1 MANIKDI
8 ARLAGVSASTVS
20 RVINQSGYVNEKT
33 RNTIEKIIK
42 QLDYVPNR
50 NAVSL
55 KTGRTGF
62 LGIVAPYFNDSM
74 NLLLS
79 HFTMAAQ
86 KEGYNIS
93 LFMTLNDKNKE
104 IQAFEML
111 RRKQIDAVLLLI
123 RLNDWSVIEQYAKYG
138 PVVTWQRLD
147 SKIIHSV
154 YMNQYDGYT
163 LALEHLYKKGR
174 RKIVNLYGSMKG
186 LNTGSRMKAYEDFC
200 IRHNIHFDEKNSFHG
215 LSTVKDGGN
224 LAKWWL
230 EQKEKPDAFAT
241 ITDSVAAGLF
251 SKAKEYGLNIPEDFS
266 IIGFDDIEISRL
278 LKLTTIHYP
287 IDLQARN
294 AFIIINNLL
303 NNKNTPLFPLNFHLV
318 ERKST

>member
-33 RNTIEKIIK
+33 RITIEKIMK

-123 RLNDWSVIEQYAKYG
+123 RLNEWSVLEQYAKYG

-147 SKIIHSV
+147 SDIIHSV

-174 RKIVNLYGSMKG
+174 RKIVNLYGNLES
-186 LNTGSRMKAYEDFC
+186 LNTRSRIKAYEDFC
-200 IRHNIHFDEKNSFHG
+200 KKYNIHYNENFHG
-215 LSTVKDGGN
+215 IASVKDGEN
-224 LAKWWL
+224 MAQWWFK
-230 EQKEKPDAFAT
+230 QKEKPDAFAT
-241 ITDSVAAGLF
+241 LSDSVAAGLF
-251 SKAKEYGLNIPEDFS
+251 TKAQEYGLDIPRDFS
-266 IIGFDDIEISRL
+266 VMGFDDIEISRL

-287 IDLQARN
+287 IDLQAKN
-294 AFIIINNLL
+294 AFIIIDNIL
-303 NNKNTPLFPLNFHLV
+303 NNKNTPSFPLSFHLV

>member
-20 RVINQSGYVNEKT
+20 RVINQSGYVNENT
-33 RNTIEKIIK
+33 RITIEKIMK

-86 KEGYNIS
+86 KNGYNIS

-163 LALEHLYKKGR
+163 LALEHLYKTGK

-186 LNTGSRMKAYEDFC
+186 LNTRSRIKAYEDFC
-200 IRHNIHFDEKNSFHG
+200 ARYDIYYDKNFHG
-215 LSTVKDGGN
+215 LSTVKDGEKI
-224 LAKWWL
+224 AEWWL
-230 EQKEKPDAFAT
+230 KQKEKPDAFAT
-241 ITDSVAAGLF
+241 LNDSVAAGLF
-251 SKAKEYGLNIPEDFS
+251 TKAKEYGIDIPGDFS
-266 IIGFDDIEISRL
+266 ITGFDNIEISRL

-294 AFIIINNLL
+294 AFIIIDNLL
-303 NNKNTPLFPLNFHLV
+303 NNKNTSLFPLSFHLV